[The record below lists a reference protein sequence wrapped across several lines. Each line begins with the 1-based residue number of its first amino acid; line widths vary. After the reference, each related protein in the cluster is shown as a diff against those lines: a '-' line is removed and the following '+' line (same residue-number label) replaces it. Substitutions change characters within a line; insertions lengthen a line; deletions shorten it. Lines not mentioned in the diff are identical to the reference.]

1 MLPHLSAGLLVSCE
15 ILAETLLCLK
25 SLLVLQVVGECEVFH
40 SWDLANWP

>member
-1 MLPHLSAGLLVSCE
+1 MLAHLPAGLLVSCK

-25 SLLVLQVVGECEVFH
+25 SLLVFQVVKECEVFH